1 MKEKMK
7 KILDHIHKYN
17 VSNMA
22 YMNFG
27 LDSNIIY
34 DALVI
39 APSWKPTNIIQDN
52 SFKITTLETHSFTSG
67 YLVERDNV
75 KIAWIQISSGAS
87 TLLDHLS
94 ICGELKFKKLI
105 FIGAVGS
112 LTDKYS
118 VGELCTPSYS
128 VAGVFANAYLEENL
142 HDYKPFEKVYP
153 DSKYIDEIIALAKK
167 NKYSLKKASV
177 FCTDS
182 VALEYYHL
190 DEIKKFQT
198 DLIEMET
205 STFYLVADLLEVPAI
220 ALLIVSDNSAS
231 GHPLVGRN
239 EELQA
244 KYNYGRKVIIP
255 DLIYKIAKE

>member
-1 MKEKMK
+1 MKKKMK
-7 KILDHIHKYN
+7 DILDKIHKYN

-27 LDSNIIY
+27 LDSNVTY

-52 SFKITTLETHSFTSG
+52 SFNITTLATHSFTSG
-67 YLVERDNV
+67 YLVEKDNV
-75 KIAWIQISSGAS
+75 KIAWIQISSGAG

-94 ICGELKFKKLI
+94 ICGELKFEKLI

-118 VGELCTPSYS
+118 VGDLCTPSYS

-142 HDYKPFEKVYP
+142 HDYNPFNVIYP
-153 DSKYIDEIIALAKK
+153 DSKYIDEVIILAKK

-190 DEIKKFQT
+190 DEIKKFHT

-255 DLIYKIAKE
+255 DLIYKIAKK